1 MTSKD
6 STQDKDQDKELLERY
21 RRASD
26 TDTAVPSE
34 AVRAAILAEGRR
46 AADARAKELRGQPF
60 DTSRPAANDSRW
72 KITAFGTAGAA
83 LLAALLFAP
92 NLWKTV
98 PPSPSPS
105 PSASA
110 SASASA
116 PAPADAAQSSTAAP
130 SPELE
135 SLHAS
140 SDARERE
147 AQSRPREAAELPKAT
162 GLQRRSESQRPPPQR
177 KTEAFAQSDALA
189 EKAAPQNYTAPQPT
203 APSAVP
209 PVTPPATAS
218 TSTAPAFSGGVPAAS
233 SARGAK
239 IPPVSSLIA
248 GRFSGVPSEPR
259 QEALQS
265 AAASGDAVQAA
276 TLLDQGVPLDA
287 RDEQGRTPLM
297 RAVMQNRLE
306 VVRLLLNRGADPN
319 LADNTGSTPLL
330 QAKREKLSDIA
341 AMLQR
346 AGAR

>member
-1 MTSKD
+1 MTSKE
-6 STQDKDQDKELLERY
+6 STQDRDQDKELLERY

-26 TDTAVPSE
+26 TDTAAPSE

-60 DTSRPAANDSRW
+60 DASRPAANDSRW

-98 PPSPSPS
+98 PPSPS
-105 PSASA
+105 
-110 SASASA
+110 ASASA

-135 SLHAS
+135 SF
-140 SDARERE
+140 
-147 AQSRPREAAELPKAT
+147 QSRPQEAAEQPKAT

-209 PVTPPATAS
+209 SVTPPATAS

-248 GRFSGVPSEPR
+248 GRFSGMPSEPR

-319 LADNTGSTPLL
+319 LADNTGSTPLQ